1 MNEYADQITEVL
13 KKQIILLTSQKR
25 TGKIAITVE
34 INLTQGSI
42 NAASMSVK
50 ENVKLGVIMK

>member
-1 MNEYADQITEVL
+1 MNEYADHITEAI

-50 ENVKLGVIMK
+50 ENIKIGVIMK

>member
-1 MNEYADQITEVL
+1 MNEYADQITESI

-50 ENVKLGVIMK
+50 ENIKIGVIMK